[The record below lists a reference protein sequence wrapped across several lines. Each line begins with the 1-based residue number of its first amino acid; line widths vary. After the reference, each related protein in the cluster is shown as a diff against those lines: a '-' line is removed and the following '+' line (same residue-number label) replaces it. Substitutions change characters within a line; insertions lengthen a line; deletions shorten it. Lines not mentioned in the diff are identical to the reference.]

1 MVKLRPTFRPSVWQ
15 CPLYAQAFN
24 VRHLAMV
31 YALIV
36 HSVLPNPQ
44 LLSLGALLQQ
54 FQGMTISSNAA
65 TNAPGTPSSSSS
77 QFVSKFPFTPSK
89 SLPIG
94 LASPA
99 AASINASAS
108 NALAIPGSQLFGAA
122 PTLDTPALSFNGI
135 PLSPAQTGIA
145 GGPPE
150 SVTIFNAQWF
160 DNFDGD
166 TSASDPLGQ
175 AIATQTAMHFYQYK
189 QLQVGAYS
197 SAVQD
202 EVKRRRNPGALVPPS
217 PASSHLD
224 SVWASP
230 ALTMTG
236 DAYPSFDGIYSLPS
250 NDITKKALQ
259 VVWRQCD
266 ACLFSMVCYEDEN
279 TLLALNFLQLLPRLL
294 TEQYRVQQICQNP
307 REFIA
312 RPEELLLLLHTYLPH
327 GLLQTIPN
335 SLAKQLKRES
345 DAMS

>member
-1 MVKLRPTFRPSVWQ
+1 MHLSPPVSSALLLDRHPSARNVMVF
-15 CPLYAQAFN
+15 
-24 VRHLAMV
+24 
-31 YALIV
+31 ALII

-54 FQGMTISSNAA
+54 YQTMTISSNTA
-65 TNAPGTPSSSSS
+65 TTAPGTPSSSSS
-77 QFVSKFPFTPSK
+77 QFLSRFPFTPSK
-89 SLPIG
+89 TQPVG

-108 NALAIPGSQLFGAA
+108 NALAIPGSHLFEASA
-122 PTLDTPALSFNGI
+122 NTESPALSFNGI
-135 PLSPAQTGIA
+135 ALTPAQTGIA

-150 SVTIFNAQWF
+150 NVTIFHSQWF

-166 TSASDPLGQ
+166 ASASDPLGQ

-197 SAVQD
+197 NAVQD
-202 EVKRRRNPGALVPPS
+202 EVKRRRNPGAVIPPS
-217 PASSHLD
+217 PASSNHD

-236 DAYPSFDGIYSLPS
+236 DAYPSFDGIYLLPS
-250 NDITKKALQ
+250 NDITQKPLQ
-259 VVWRQCD
+259 VVWRHCD
-266 ACLFSMVCYEDEN
+266 ACLFSLVCYDDEN
-279 TLLALNFLQLLPRLL
+279 TLLALNFLQLLPKLL
-294 TEQYRVQQICQNP
+294 VEQYRTQQICQNP
-307 REFIA
+307 RELVA
-312 RPEELLLLLHTYLPH
+312 RPEEILVLLNTYIPH

-345 DAMS
+345 DAMA